1 MMIKRISGKFSI
13 KDGLDPSSI
22 AWGTFTD
29 SLNIT
34 GTDRPLHVLF
44 VRYANYNGRNRLLGI
59 SYTVYGLI
67 LRKDGV
73 FWI

>member
-34 GTDRPLHVLF
+34 GMDRPILF
-44 VRYANYNGRNRLLGI
+44 VRYANYNDRNRLLGI
-59 SYTVYGLI
+59 SFTVYGLI
-67 LRKDGV
+67 LRQDGV